1 MEDLVTRA
9 REYAIN
15 KHDNPAES
23 QRYGTKPY
31 SYHLQM
37 VVDNVMR
44 YKYLLDD
51 NVHED
56 VIAAAWNHD
65 CVEDS
70 DATPK
75 ILKQKFNER
84 VANIV
89 HRVSN
94 ERGWDNREILFKTLP
109 KIWQC
114 ELATFVKLCDRIAN
128 GKSSKEGFDD
138 KSKRTYQR
146 YISEYPIFRYA
157 LKTENLY
164 DEMWKELDEIFDF
177 KVSKDYKENK
187 LY

>member
-1 MEDLVTRA
+1 MEDIVTRA
-9 REYAIN
+9 KEYAFN

-31 SYHLQM
+31 SYHLEM
-37 VVDNVMR
+37 VVANVMK

-51 NVHED
+51 EFHND
-56 VIAAAWNHD
+56 VIASAFLHD
-65 CVEDS
+65 CVEDT
-70 DATPK
+70 DTTPK

-89 HRVSN
+89 YRVSN

-128 GKSSKEGFDD
+128 GRSSKEGFDD
-138 KSKRTYQR
+138 KSKRIYQR

-157 LKTENLY
+157 LKTKGLY
-164 DEMWKELDEIFDF
+164 DVMWNELDDIFDF
-177 KVSKDYKENK
+177 NII
-187 LY
+187 